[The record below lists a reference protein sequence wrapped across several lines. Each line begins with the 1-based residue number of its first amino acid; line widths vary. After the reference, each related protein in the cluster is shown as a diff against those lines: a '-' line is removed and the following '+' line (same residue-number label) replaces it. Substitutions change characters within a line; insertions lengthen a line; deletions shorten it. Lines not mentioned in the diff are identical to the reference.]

1 MRPAVNNALRYGRRY
16 ELKTPLLIGL
26 AGMALC
32 IFMHAQTTFADP
44 ASVLVIVQDNTGPEA
59 GTGNRNASQFV
70 ADYYMRRRGIPAEN
84 ILHISTFIDNGGG
97 GPCVPGKVG
106 CDIPHSGSTNINV
119 AQFQSQIAAP
129 LLAKLNDLGSKIKYI
144 VPVYGVPVTIWSVPG
159 VDPLSLDNVLAGIL
173 VPSQGKATANP
184 YYNADPASTPAHIDA
199 SNSGILLVSRLDGRT
214 AALAA
219 GLVDK
224 AIAGETMG
232 VQGIGYFDWQGQ
244 GTAANQFNGYPF
256 QPDFSMLNAYTLCT
270 ALIPAQ
276 TCVLNNQADTH
287 ALIQSAPNAA
297 WAWGWYDLSAANAS
311 AYTFVPGAVGAQL
324 NSNSANC
331 IRRPCPGAYVD
342 LWLAQG
348 ITATW
353 GAVNEPFANFYAL
366 GDNLLSHLW
375 RGYTFGESAYISS
388 PVLNWMMVF
397 VGDPLYRPSLTPIPG
412 GSAGC
417 EAGSPISKFKPVC
430 PTRREE
436 TNRP

>member
-1 MRPAVNNALRYGRRY
+1 MKDLLLRV
-16 ELKTPLLIGL
+16 L
-26 AGMALC
+26 AGMLLC
-32 IFMHAQTTFADP
+32 SFTEAQASFADP

-59 GTGNRNASQFV
+59 GTGNRNASQYV
-70 ADYYMRRRGIPAEN
+70 ADYYMRRRGIPSNN
-84 ILHISTFIDNGGG
+84 IVHISTFIENGAGAS
-97 GPCVPGKVG
+97 CAPGASN
-106 CDIPHSGSTNINV
+106 CQLQHSSSTNINE
-119 AQFQSQIAAP
+119 ALYQSQIAAP
-129 LLAKLNDLGSKIKYI
+129 ILAKLNENNGALRSKVKYI
-144 VPVYGVPVTIWSVPG
+144 VPVYGVPVTIWSVLG
-159 VDPLSLDNVLAGIL
+159 VDALSLDNVLAGIL
-173 VPSQGKATANP
+173 VPSQGKATANL
-184 YYNADPASTPAHIDA
+184 YYNADPASSPPHIDA

-224 AIAGETMG
+224 AIEGETVG
-232 VQGIGYFDWQGQ
+232 VQGVGYFDWQGQ
-244 GTAANQFNGYPF
+244 GTAANQLNGYPF

-270 ALIPAQ
+270 GLVPAQ

-375 RGYTFGESAYISS
+375 RGYTFGEAAYISS

-397 VGDPLYRPSLTPIPG
+397 VGDPLYRPSLTEGPG
-412 GSAGC
+412 GSTGC
-417 EAGSPISKFKPVC
+417 EAGPPISKFKPVC
-430 PTRREE
+430 PPRREE
-436 TNRP
+436 PRP

>member
-1 MRPAVNNALRYGRRY
+1 LKNLVLRVS
-16 ELKTPLLIGL
+16 
-26 AGMALC
+26 AGMLLC
-32 IFMHAQTTFADP
+32 SFTDAQTTFADP
-44 ASVLVIVQDNTGPEA
+44 ASVLVIVQDNTGPQA
-59 GTGNRNASQFV
+59 GTGNRNASQYV
-70 ADYYMRRRGIPAEN
+70 ADYYMRRRGIPAKN
-84 ILHISTFIDNGGG
+84 IVHISTFIENGGG
-97 GPCVPGKVG
+97 ASCVPGG
-106 CDIPHSGSTNINV
+106 SSCQLQHSSSTNIND
-119 AQFQSQIAAP
+119 ALYQSQIAAP
-129 LLAKLNDLGSKIKYI
+129 ILAKLNADNGALRSQIKYI
-144 VPVYGVPVTIWSVPG
+144 VPVYGVPVTIWSVLG

-173 VPSQGKATANP
+173 LPAQGKATANP
-184 YYNADPASTPAHIDA
+184 YYNADPASAPPHIDA
-199 SNSGILLVSRLDGRT
+199 SNAGILLVSRLDGRT

-224 AIAGETMG
+224 AIAGETAG

-244 GTAANQFNGYPF
+244 GTAANQLNGYPF

-270 ALIPAQ
+270 GLVPAQ
-276 TCVLNNQADTH
+276 TCVLNNQGDTH

-324 NSNSANC
+324 TSNTASC

-397 VGDPLYRPSLTPIPG
+397 VGDPLYRPSYSPISG
-412 GSAGC
+412 GFAGC
-417 EAGSPISKFKPVC
+417 EVGNPISKFKPVC
-430 PTRREE
+430 PVRREE
-436 TNRP
+436 VHRP